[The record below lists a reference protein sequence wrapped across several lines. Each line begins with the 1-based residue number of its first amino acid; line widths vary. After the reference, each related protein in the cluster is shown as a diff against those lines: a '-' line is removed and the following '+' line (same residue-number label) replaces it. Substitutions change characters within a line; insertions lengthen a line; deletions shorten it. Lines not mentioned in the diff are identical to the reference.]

1 METKTYS
8 AIFTISAILAFA
20 LIAGIIPSTF
30 VNVLA
35 QEGAIT
41 PEGSVNDTMSGQNA
55 SQWATNATLAFAQEG
70 FQTEDLI
77 NETIDMGNNTATS
90 NATLAY
96 AQGEGNATQ
105 SQAGNATQSQAGNA
119 TQSQAGGNM
128 TGLTQGQISEDGDNG
143 DEEEEDDDDDKD
155 NGDDKDDKDE
165 E

>member
-41 PEGSVNDTMSGQNA
+41 PEGSVNDTMSDQNA

-105 SQAGNATQSQAGNA
+105 SQAGNATQSQAG
-119 TQSQAGGNM
+119 GNM

>member
-105 SQAGNATQSQAGNA
+105 SQAGNATQSQAG
-119 TQSQAGGNM
+119 GNM

-143 DEEEEDDDDDKD
+143 DEEEEDDDDKD